1 MGGAGGHMSHPYDLD
16 EVTDGAGL
24 INMLM
29 SIPAHLAMDSVNAT
43 IKLDGSNNSV
53 KVIDRRGKL
62 EFALDRGAMGLG
74 KGEMDYQGLTPDDY
88 EARKL
93 NPDLQSSTNI
103 LLGILNDALNT
114 ANIEPELKA
123 IGLID
128 VDGKADYSKF
138 LNTEFYDKENPNSID
153 YKIGNFIAFHG
164 VYQFYEKF
172 HRRGTPDQ
180 QDPSAKQ
187 VRGGLPRP
195 TYIDRKDDKEKYK
208 KVTSKRIQYDAKALE
223 RLVKKV
229 RPFAKKAGFEIL
241 GPASTKQ
248 KNKDMAKEAIADM
261 KASLSKPITIQISK
275 DRAETKTL
283 EKWLKESINPLTTKY
298 RLEDGSEVY
307 LGCANCIRMA
317 DGSTTNPY
325 NKKKVY
331 EPIIINKV
339 PIVDFYAN
347 SDGGANAEA
356 ALNSA
361 ILFHATRLLGQ
372 DIKNHL
378 TTDMF
383 GDVNDHEGIVIRNLS
398 SEDFKITGE
407 FMVDDSGG
415 FAKKPPAKEDP
426 IQKDE
431 YLQEEDEEPYVDIEI
446 SDDEDMDPVVDNS
459 IPTTYAIVPGAFKPP
474 HRGHADMVRRY
485 ATGDGVEKADEVHVI
500 ISAPLE
506 RTRGLRDGTV
516 IDHNNAISLWH
527 ELYPE
532 VANLPGVKFKTAPSD
547 MKSPVTVAFKY
558 ISDESPL
565 PLKNGDKVI
574 LGASDKADKNGVP
587 DWRRW
592 DSIDKEK
599 HVKPG
604 IELLSGEEYAVPA
617 LERDSGEGFSAG
629 TARDLISD
637 LISNPSN
644 AEAYAELAEFIPVDK
659 FAALF
664 DELGQPELS
673 KRFRGGLGAVEME
686 EGSGA
691 GAVSGGGVPT
701 HSVPLSQ
708 WPYGSDKT
716 DKKNESTD
724 LDLSL
729 IEEVMRLI
737 IEKGIMR

>member
-16 EVTDGAGL
+16 EVTDGTGL

-29 SIPAHLAMDSVNAT
+29 SIPAHLAMDNINAT

-93 NPDLQSSTNI
+93 NPGLQSSTNI

-128 VDGKADYSKF
+128 EDGNADYSKF

-180 QDPSAKQ
+180 QNLGSP

-195 TYIDRKDDKEKYK
+195 TYVDKKDNKEKYK
-208 KVTSKRIQYDAKALE
+208 KVTSKRIQYDERALE
-223 RLVKKV
+223 SLVKKI

-248 KNKDMAKEAIADM
+248 KSKDMAKEAITDM
-261 KASLSKPITIQISK
+261 KASLSKPITIQISN

-298 RLEDGSEVY
+298 KLEDGSEVY
-307 LGCANCIRMA
+307 LGCANCIKMA

-331 EPIIINKV
+331 EPIIIDKV

-347 SDGGANAEA
+347 SDGQVNAMA

-383 GDVNDHEGIVIRNLS
+383 GDVTDHEGIVIRNLS

-415 FAKKPPAKEDP
+415 FAQRPSPSIE
-426 IQKDE
+426 KDE
-431 YLQEEDEEPYVDIEI
+431 SLQEDDEELYADIEVL
-446 SDDEDMDPVVDNS
+446 DDEDMDPVVDNS

-532 VANLPGVKFKTAPSD
+532 VANLPGVKFKTAPPD

-592 DSIDKEK
+592 DSIDREK

-617 LERDSGEGFSAG
+617 LERGSGEGFSAG
-629 TARDLISD
+629 AARDLISD
-637 LISNPSN
+637 LINNPSN

-664 DELGQPELS
+664 DELGHPELS
-673 KRFRGGLGAVEME
+673 KRFGGSTTAVEME

-691 GAVSGGGVPT
+691 GAVSGAGGGPGN
-701 HSVPLSQ
+701 VPLSR

>member
-16 EVTDGAGL
+16 EVTDGVGL

-29 SIPAHLAMDSVNAT
+29 SIPAHLAMDEINAT

-93 NPDLQSSTNI
+93 NPGLQSSTNI

-128 VDGKADYSKF
+128 EAGNADYSKF
-138 LNTEFYDKENPNSID
+138 LNTEFYDKGNPNSID

-164 VYQFYEKF
+164 IYQFYEKF

-180 QDPSAKQ
+180 QDPNAKQ

-195 TYIDRKDDKEKYK
+195 TYVDRKDNKEKYK
-208 KVTSKRIQYDAKALE
+208 KVTSKRIQYDARALE
-223 RLVKKV
+223 SLVKKV

-241 GPASTKQ
+241 GPAATKQ
-248 KNKDMAKEAIADM
+248 KNKDMVKEAIADM

-298 RLEDGSEVY
+298 KLEDGSEIY
-307 LGCANCIRMA
+307 LGCAKCIRMA

-331 EPIIINKV
+331 EPIIIDKV

-347 SDGGANAEA
+347 SDGQVNAMA

-383 GDVNDHEGIVIRNLS
+383 GDVTDHEGIVIRNLS

-415 FAKKPPAKEDP
+415 FAVARAPE
-426 IQKDE
+426 KDE
-431 YLQEEDEEPYVDIEI
+431 RLQEEDEEPYADIEI
-446 SDDEDMDPVVDNS
+446 LDDEDMDPVIDNS

-506 RTRGLRDGTV
+506 RTRSLRDGRV

-532 VANLPGVKFKTAPSD
+532 VASLPGVKFKTAPSD

-558 ISDESPL
+558 ISDDSPL
-565 PLKNGDKVI
+565 PLKDGDKVI
-574 LGASDKADKNGVP
+574 LGASDKRDKKGAP

-617 LERDSGEGFSAG
+617 LERASGEGFSAS

-637 LISNPSN
+637 LIKNPLD
-644 AEAYAELAEFIPVDK
+644 AEAYAELAEFVPVDK
-659 FAALF
+659 FPALF
-664 DELGQPELS
+664 DELGYPELS
-673 KRFRGGLGAVEME
+673 KKYRGDTAAVEME
-686 EGSGA
+686 ESSGA
-691 GAVSGGGVPT
+691 GAVSGGGIASGSP
-701 HSVPLSQ
+701 PLRRR
-708 WPYGSDKT
+708 PYGSDKP